1 MKRQLAA
8 QALCVAPWALGL
20 LSRGCRRHV
29 RQVVILS
36 LSPGSTYADPIK
48 PTQSEQ
54 TLAERQFT
62 WTSAA
67 ARLERAKTVII
78 VGAGPVGVELA
89 GEILTAYPDKRVT
102 FVDMATTILP
112 GFDEAAATYSRAWLE
127 LRGVELMGGEPIERI
142 GADTVL
148 LKSGIELTADVVC
161 ATRPAH
167 SSFGPHCHSCP
178 VSPCQLQVRWG
189 DA

>member
-1 MKRQLAA
+1 
-8 QALCVAPWALGL
+8 
-20 LSRGCRRHV
+20 V
-29 RQVVILS
+29 RQGVILP

-62 WTSAA
+62 WTSTAA
-67 ARLERAKTVII
+67 KLERAKTVII

-89 GEILTAYPDKRVT
+89 GEILTVYPDKRVT

-167 SSFGPHCHSCP
+167 CSFDPRCHSCP
-178 VSPCQLQVRWG
+178 TVSRCQLQVRWG
-189 DA
+189 DAQYRHAQRVALRSKVRLQKLD

>member
-1 MKRQLAA
+1 M
-8 QALCVAPWALGL
+8 APWALGL
-20 LSRGCRRHV
+20 LSSRGRR
-29 RQVVILS
+29 RRDLAAFTT
-36 LSPGSTYADPIK
+36 GSTYADPIK
-48 PTQSEQ
+48 PAQSEQ
-54 TLAERQFT
+54 TLVERQFT
-62 WTSAA
+62 WTNAA
-67 ARLERAKTVII
+67 AKLERAKTVII

-89 GEILTAYPDKRVT
+89 GEILTVYPDKRVT

-112 GFDEAAATYSRAWLE
+112 GFDEAAATYSRTWLE

-167 SSFGPHCHSCP
+167 SPFGPHRHSHPAVP
-178 VSPCQLQVRWG
+178 VPGTSALE
-189 DA
+189 